1 VFVMLL
7 CADCVWKWAV
17 LPVLQTNMVFWS
29 VGWSKVKV
37 L

>member
-7 CADCVWKWAV
+7 DADPVWNWAV
-17 LPVLQTNMVFWS
+17 LPVLQTNLLFWS
-29 VGWSKVKV
+29 VGWSRLNV